1 MTQCKANQRT
11 RSDILSLSVFL
22 LMVKEDV
29 WRVIVVKGKEVWRVG
44 ESWH

>member
-11 RSDILSLSVFL
+11 RFDILAVSVFL

-29 WRVIVVKGKEVWRVG
+29 WRVVVVKG
-44 ESWH
+44 